1 MEPHLDSSQIEE
13 LLRAS
18 ANKKEDSAND
28 QVDANARIHLK
39 DCSLCQARVRAEG
52 KAMERLA
59 QLKSGKTGTP
69 SPQCPP
75 DSVWLELAARIRP
88 SPERL
93 LRHAAQCDH
102 CGALLRDAVEDLT
115 GECTPQEEAQIAG
128 LASAT
133 PKWQKDLARSL
144 ITGARGSAPADPRPH
159 PLRFW
164 PLYAVAAVVL
174 IILSTWGV
182 LYRSPT
188 HSTQLLL
195 ADAYSEHR
203 TLELRIP
210 GAKQAPVRLERGA
223 GLSNLDKPRSLLRA
237 ESIIAEHLRKN
248 PNDVEFL
255 DAKARADLIDGNF
268 DSAIKTLQRAM
279 ETQPISPVLMTD
291 LATAYFARAEATG
304 QAIDYGRAIDNLGKV
319 LAASPHDSLALFNR
333 AIAEERMF
341 LYDDAVA
348 DWEQFLKVEMD
359 PAWREEGRQ
368 RLEELSHRIEERKR
382 STLMPSHDPLAAI
395 ADLSGRGRSTEEKAR
410 PPTFDEDYLK
420 VAITEWLPVVS
431 SRSDQS
437 SAARKAL
444 EALSQQFRRRHHDD
458 WLADLIRGPDSPAWA
473 EGSRELAAAFRADAA
488 GNIGAMVLHAAKSVS
503 LFHLAGNLAGEAGAQ
518 LQYASGLNRSERGHD
533 CLAAANSALQQ
544 THNHRYPW
552 IETAVLYELSTCDLL
567 NGNPPAATES
577 AHRAQALTETAQY
590 PVLELDGLN
599 YLDGVTTSGVASS
612 ESWNRIRA
620 DLRVF
625 WEGHYPPLS
634 GANFYLDL
642 GYAAETKEMY
652 RMAERA
658 GRETV
663 LMNSLAGDRIQQAA
677 AHHWLAQVA
686 EAAGES
692 SLAAAESAD
701 ASTVLEKSGTDFR
714 AAAITLEI
722 ERAALEVRQGKF
734 ALAATRLDAIEPSL
748 AGFSKQYSTM
758 LYLEAAGC
766 TPHLPW

>member
-1 MEPHLDSSQIEE
+1 
-13 LLRAS
+13 
-18 ANKKEDSAND
+18 
-28 QVDANARIHLK
+28 
-39 DCSLCQARVRAEG
+39 
-52 KAMERLA
+52 MERLA

-88 SPERL
+88 NPERL

-102 CGALLRDAVEDLT
+102 CGALLRDAVEDLP

-144 ITGARGSAPADPRPH
+144 ITGARGSAPADPRPRR
-159 PLRFW
+159 PRFW
-164 PLYAVAAVVL
+164 LLYAVAAMVL
-174 IILSTWGV
+174 IILSTWAV

-210 GAKQAPVRLERGA
+210 AAKHAPVRLERGA
-223 GLSNLDKPRSLLRA
+223 GLSNLDKPSSLLRA

-279 ETQPISPVLMTD
+279 ETQPLSPVLMTD

-319 LAASPHDSLALFNR
+319 LATSPDDSLALFNR

-348 DWEQFLKVEMD
+348 DWEHFLRVEMD

-368 RLEELSHRIEERKR
+368 RLEELSHRMEERKR
-382 STLMPSHDPLAAI
+382 STLMPSHDPFAAI
-395 ADLSGRGRSTEEKAR
+395 ADLRRRGKSTEEKAR
-410 PPTFDEDYLK
+410 PPTFDEDYLN
-420 VAITEWLPVVS
+420 VAITDWLPMVS
-431 SRSDQS
+431 SRSDQT

-444 EALSQQFRRRHHDD
+444 EALSQQFRQRHHDD

-488 GNIGAMVLHAAKSVS
+488 GNIGDIVSHAAKSVS
-503 LFHLAGNLAGEAGAQ
+503 LFHLAGNEAGEAGAQ
-518 LQYASGLNRSERGHD
+518 LEYAERAKPLRARTRLPG
-533 CLAAANSALQQ
+533 CRKQRAAANTQ
-544 THNHRYPW
+544 
-552 IETAVLYELSTCDLL
+552 
-567 NGNPPAATES
+567 
-577 AHRAQALTETAQY
+577 
-590 PVLELDGLN
+590 
-599 YLDGVTTSGVASS
+599 
-612 ESWNRIRA
+612 
-620 DLRVF
+620 
-625 WEGHYPPLS
+625 
-634 GANFYLDL
+634 
-642 GYAAETKEMY
+642 
-652 RMAERA
+652 
-658 GRETV
+658 
-663 LMNSLAGDRIQQAA
+663 
-677 AHHWLAQVA
+677 
-686 EAAGES
+686 S
-692 SLAAAESAD
+692 SLS
-701 ASTVLEKSGTDFR
+701 
-714 AAAITLEI
+714 
-722 ERAALEVRQGKF
+722 
-734 ALAATRLDAIEPSL
+734 LDRNRS
-748 AGFSKQYSTM
+748 SV
-758 LYLEAAGC
+758 
-766 TPHLPW
+766 